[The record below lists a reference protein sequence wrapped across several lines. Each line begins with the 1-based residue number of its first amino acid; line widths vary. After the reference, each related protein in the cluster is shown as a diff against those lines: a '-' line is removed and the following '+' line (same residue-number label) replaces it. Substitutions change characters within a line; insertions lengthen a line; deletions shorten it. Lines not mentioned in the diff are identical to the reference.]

1 MVYKFTVKNVL
12 IKNPK
17 IVQYDPNHPTN
28 VEISKIA
35 KQNKEDKVVEP
46 QAMYN
51 QDIAG
56 LQRRYPELMTQEKRL
71 TTVDPNNETDDGWNE
86 LREAQILARKKM
98 VGDVQLLEA
107 IKNDPGTSRR
117 EKIRAMEQTFNIAT
131 EKVGPTVT
139 GDTYNINA
147 LIQILTG
154 NR

>member
-1 MVYKFTVKNVL
+1 MKNFL

-17 IVQYDPNHPTN
+17 IVQYDPEHPTN
-28 VEISKIA
+28 IEISKIA
-35 KQNKEDKVVEP
+35 KKNKEDKVGDH

-51 QDIAG
+51 QDMAG
-56 LQRRYPELMTQEKRL
+56 LERRYPEFLTTEKRL

-98 VGDVQLLEA
+98 VGDVQLLES
-107 IKNDPGTSRR
+107 IKNDPRTSRR

-154 NR
+154 NK